1 MSETETP
8 VKERKKPGPKPK
20 IDALPK
26 VSVLERRLKN
36 PFGVSSAPITLNT
49 PGQWAIR
56 IINSG
61 LRRGRM
67 HDVTHNKGWVF
78 VEPHEL
84 DGTPEENGFKAVD
97 NRLVRG
103 EHGEEVLM
111 KMPQAE
117 FDAIVDAKTRL
128 NIKGL
133 GTKAIRESVA
143 QQTAQEYGSEAGD
156 QVYSA
161 FRSVEISE
169 SRSPMPLDG
178 E

>member
-56 IINSG
+56 IINSS

-143 QQTAQEYGSEAGD
+143 QDTANAHGSEAGD
-156 QVYSA
+156 AVYNA
-161 FRSVEISE
+161 MKHTTIEVTRGPVELE
-169 SRSPMPLDG
+169 
-178 E
+178 